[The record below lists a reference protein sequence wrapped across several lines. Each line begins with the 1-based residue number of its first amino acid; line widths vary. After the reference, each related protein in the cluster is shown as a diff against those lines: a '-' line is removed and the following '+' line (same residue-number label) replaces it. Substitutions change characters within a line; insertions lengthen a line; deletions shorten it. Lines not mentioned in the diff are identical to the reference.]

1 MKTPNLTLPKA
12 LQEFKRLIE
21 TAILQGGEQ
30 GKNNLIRS
38 QKPIKLLHDVV
49 KAELQRN
56 GIPQDRIKPALGES
70 NGELAVAGFLKRKD
84 QDICV
89 VPHDIEQHSEVL
101 TNGLLIGQQ
110 DEFGKKYTERIVSIN
125 VRSQLSSLSK
135 NFDRC
140 MSAPLQR
147 HSTCICD
154 VHECVAVRFT

>member
-1 MKTPNLTLPKA
+1 
-12 LQEFKRLIE
+12 
-21 TAILQGGEQ
+21 
-30 GKNNLIRS
+30 
-38 QKPIKLLHDVV
+38 VV